1 MFTLRKQRMQQESE
15 AFLSCIDRAL
25 EVFGSSVKSVV
36 YFRFQE
42 EHGLKREDIG
52 SKPELF
58 VQTIDK
64 FFGVGSHLVKSSIE
78 KEIRSALASY
88 DLGHSDTA
96 SILRKGY
103 EHFQRAK

>member
-1 MFTLRKQRMQQESE
+1 MQQEAEPAE
-15 AFLSCIDRAL
+15 AYLSCIDRAL

-42 EHGLKREDIG
+42 EHGLKREEIG

-78 KEIRSALASY
+78 KEIRSALAPY